1 MLTIYQNVHSV
12 ELFSKSN
19 CQGTRQNQINTA
31 GCYESSI
38 SIGSF
43 RVVTVAHDKR
53 GLFDGAQKESKT
65 LTTSTFPSQNK
76 ASVTPAEECF
86 DKETGAYILDC
97 DTGISKVVVGDLVK
111 RDVDDAEKGVRR
123 CPPMTGKYHNCT
135 LYPVAVADKM
145 PGLKLG
151 KCWVDT
157 STTSP
162 ESDILEIVCPH
173 LDKRSDS
180 IDDREVISRQD
191 ADDAEKGI
199 DRCPPMKGEYKG
211 CSIYPVVGDFQ
222 FPGRNLGKCW
232 LPVSPTYPERAVFEI
247 VCPNTNNRSVSIDD
261 RVVPFRRDADDAEQG
276 IDRCPPMTG
285 EFKSCALYLVGAS
298 GPPGIYLFQCW
309 LPLSPTDPEGFLG
322 QLVCPI
328 IGTRSV
334 SINGPVVPSCPAHVP
349 KDCTLTPG
357 PKNITH
363 GPDLGVAH
371 YNRTQLCETHPHPGA
386 PKFWWLK
393 CPWNFGTCGE
403 DEDLV
408 CPSIK
413 ESSSVDEDIG
423 TSKDIAARNAS
434 PQKW

>member
-1 MLTIYQNVHSV
+1 MPKSPHVDLKQNIHSV
-12 ELFSKSN
+12 ELFSKPN
-19 CQGTRQNQINTA
+19 CQGKRQNQINTA
-31 GCYESSI
+31 GCYESS
-38 SIGSF
+38 SGIGSF
-43 RVVTVAHDKR
+43 RVVTVRHDKR
-53 GLFDGAQKESKT
+53 GLLDGAQKESKT
-65 LTTSTFPSQNK
+65 LTTSTFPSQNNK
-76 ASVTPAEECF
+76 ASVTPAAECF

-97 DTGISKVVVGDLVK
+97 ETEISKVVVGDLVK

-151 KCWVDT
+151 KCYYYA
-157 STTSP
+157 STAGP
-162 ESDILEIVCPH
+162 ESDIVEIVCPH
-173 LDKRSDS
+173 LDKRSVS

-199 DRCPPMKGEYKG
+199 DRCPPMKGEYNG
-211 CSIYPVVGDFQ
+211 CTIYPVVGDFQ

-232 LPVSPTYPERAVFEI
+232 LPVSPTYAERAVFEI
-247 VCPNTNNRSVSIDD
+247 VCPNTNKRSI
-261 RVVPFRRDADDAEQG
+261 
-276 IDRCPPMTG
+276 
-285 EFKSCALYLVGAS
+285 
-298 GPPGIYLFQCW
+298 
-309 LPLSPTDPEGFLG
+309 
-322 QLVCPI
+322 
-328 IGTRSV
+328 

-357 PKNITH
+357 PKNLTH
-363 GPDLGVAH
+363 GLDLGVAH

-413 ESSSVDEDIG
+413 ESSSVDEDTG
-423 TSKDIAARNAS
+423 TSKDIAARTAS
-434 PQKW
+434 PEKW